1 MADLVWGEPVV
12 GGETV
17 PPGSPRGVWLYRMGD
32 DGTRRSVRYHPSLG
46 NTGISVLQDG
56 IVKAESAGCIPHKIL
71 HSEDPFYEKIT
82 TGLSDK
88 DRDEGRYVGF
98 ANAGGGVYFGPIGT
112 TPGTS
117 YYVMRRILGE
127 HALRYISEHNPSQ
140 LRFADPTQK
149 RIETIAHELTDVDRV
164 KAANA
169 DQFIRGEIGHL
180 WGFIHFFV
188 VTPPKRSD
196 LWHPIRD
203 EIDELLTLFCAV
215 CEGSGLSHRTTRK
228 HPYEDWQKW
237 QRAGM
242 RFTVDR
248 QFDAKPYTKNGIVTA
263 ETHEGDLQDFVNAL
277 DWASEG
283 YVDDD
288 YLAPRTVVADSPSNP
303 IMPDFGDNMIRSY
316 LSSGWRLNYD
326 AHMREPLAGL
336 ETGIYRKWC
345 SLNLLA
351 MLDDRNFTAF
361 PGFQTIMDAALN
373 FEVTPGWVHN
383 FNQLFFVDNAY
394 TGTFGPSSF
403 SQVLLNGAITNRDDI
418 YLTDGADASVNG
430 GPWVDTA
437 ERDRRLDLI
446 DSILGD
452 STVRA

>member
-1 MADLVWGEPVV
+1 
-12 GGETV
+12 
-17 PPGSPRGVWLYRMGD
+17 
-32 DGTRRSVRYHPSLG
+32 
-46 NTGISVLQDG
+46 
-56 IVKAESAGCIPHKIL
+56 
-71 HSEDPFYEKIT
+71 
-82 TGLSDK
+82 
-88 DRDEGRYVGF
+88 
-98 ANAGGGVYFGPIGT
+98 
-112 TPGTS
+112 
-117 YYVMRRILGE
+117 MRRILGE

-203 EIDELLTLFCAV
+203 EINELLTLFCAV

-248 QFDAKPYTKNGIVTA
+248 QFNANPYTKNGIVTA
-263 ETHEGDLQDFVNAL
+263 ETHEADLKDFVNAL

-283 YVDDD
+283 YTDDD
-288 YLAPRTVVADSPSNP
+288 YLDPRTNVSDSPSNP
-303 IMPDFGDNMIRSY
+303 IMPDFGDNLTRSY

-326 AHMREPLAGL
+326 AHQSAPLAGL

-345 SLNLLA
+345 SLNLS
-351 MLDDRNFTAF
+351 
-361 PGFQTIMDAALN
+361 GDARRPEFYGVSGIPDNNGLCSKLRGRAGMG
-373 FEVTPGWVHN
+373 P
-383 FNQLFFVDNAY
+383 QLQ
-394 TGTFGPSSF
+394 P
-403 SQVLLNGAITNRDDI
+403 AILR
-418 YLTDGADASVNG
+418 
-430 GPWVDTA
+430 
-437 ERDRRLDLI
+437 
-446 DSILGD
+446 
-452 STVRA
+452 

>member
-12 GGETV
+12 GGETL
-17 PPGSPRGVWLYRMGD
+17 PPDSPRGAWLYRIGD
-32 DGTRRSVRYHPSLG
+32 DGTQTQCSLPVLSSVRFNRDSSSSQLAQLFWKPLLGAFLTRYCSYHGPFLRGPSIPGPERQRPRL
-46 NTGISVLQDG
+46 
-56 IVKAESAGCIPHKIL
+56 KAAMSASP
-71 HSEDPFYEKIT
+71 T
-82 TGLSDK
+82 
-88 DRDEGRYVGF
+88 R
-98 ANAGGGVYFGPIGT
+98 AGAVPFGPVGT
-112 TPGTS
+112 TPGTP
-117 YYVMRRILGE
+117 YYRMRRILGE

-203 EIDELLTLFCAV
+203 EIDELLIALLCRVRGLRAYPTGPRASTPMRT
-215 CEGSGLSHRTTRK
+215 GRSGR
-228 HPYEDWQKW
+228 
-237 QRAGM
+237 RAGM

-248 QFDAKPYTKNGIVTA
+248 QFNAEPYTKNGIVTA
-263 ETHEGDLQDFVNAL
+263 ATHEGDLQDFVNAL

-283 YVDDD
+283 YPDDD

-326 AHMREPLAGL
+326 AHMRAPLAGL

-345 SLNLLA
+345 TLNLLA
-351 MLDDRNFTAF
+351 MLDDRNFH
-361 PGFQTIMDAALN
+361 GFSWLPDHHGRGSELRGHSGMG
-373 FEVTPGWVHN
+373 P
-383 FNQLFFVDNAY
+383 QLQ
-394 TGTFGPSSF
+394 P
-403 SQVLLNGAITNRDDI
+403 AILR
-418 YLTDGADASVNG
+418 
-430 GPWVDTA
+430 
-437 ERDRRLDLI
+437 
-446 DSILGD
+446 
-452 STVRA
+452 